1 MWEVCVVNLQ
11 LKIRKQDKDGN
22 KINFTWIF
30 ILNGLEV
37 EFTAYD
43 GEIMKELALTSFTFK

>member
-1 MWEVCVVNLQ
+1 
-11 LKIRKQDKDGN
+11 
-22 KINFTWIF
+22 
-30 ILNGLEV
+30 V